1 MAELQVNIL
10 TPAKVVLRTTATQVQ
25 IPGSLGYMGI
35 LPGHTK
41 MVAELG
47 IGDLTV
53 DSNPKQSFFI
63 AGGFVDV
70 AEDKVTVLVDVAEKP
85 GDIDRD
91 RAEKA
96 KQRAMD
102 RLSQKAGVDVMR
114 AQASLLRAEARLS
127 IAGRHR

>member
-1 MAELQVNIL
+1 MAELQVQIL
-10 TPAKVVLRTTATQVQ
+10 TPAKVVLKATAAKIQ

-47 IGDLTV
+47 VGDLTV
-53 DSNPKQSFFI
+53 DSAPRFFV

-70 AEDKVTVLVDVAEKP
+70 ADDKVTVLVDVAERP

-96 KQRAMD
+96 KQRALD
-102 RLSQKAGVDVMR
+102 RLQQKVGVDIMR
-114 AQASLLRAEARLS
+114 AQASSLRAEARLS
-127 IAGRHR
+127 IASRHK